1 MLNFISYIFYKI
13 TTYLLFVLI
22 MNIMP
27 SYDIMQCTLT
37 LVDCCVILCSLFGG
51 AQDKFWSLLYLF
63 WYISFY
69 PTLSWHVPYVNQLDP
84 VRTHSIIILLSHTY
98 RIELYIVVVLFQKKD
113 DHQQQNRPPSPQ
125 FFIKKVV
132 KISLLSFHI
141 VFNPSTPH
149 RNRTSTPFDCC
160 VMHSWWWYML

>member
-1 MLNFISYIFYKI
+1 MLYFISYIFYKI

-27 SYDIMQCTLT
+27 SYDIMPCTFI

-51 AQDKFWSLLYLF
+51 AHDKFWSLLYLF

-69 PTLSWHVPYVNQLDP
+69 PTLSWHVPYVDQLDP
-84 VRTHSIIILLSHTY
+84 IRAHSIIILLSHTY
-98 RIELYIVVVLFQKKD
+98 RIELYIVVVLFQKKH
-113 DHQQQNRPPSPQ
+113 DHQQQNMPPSPH

-149 RNRTSTPFDCC
+149 RNRTPTPFDCC